1 MAKKSK
7 KIQVPYKG
15 DTYLKKILGLALI
28 IGLVVIVVACG
39 GKPKIYNE
47 GTYEG
52 NAEGHIG
59 NIKVQVLTDQF
70 DIKEIVILEQQ
81 ETPVVA
87 DIVYDK
93 IPARVIKQ
101 NSSEV
106 DIVAGATYTSK
117 ALIKAIKD
125 GLDKAMLK

>member
-1 MAKKSK
+1 
-7 KIQVPYKG
+7 
-15 DTYLKKILGLALI
+15 LKKILKLTLAI
-28 IGLVVIVVACG
+28 VLVTSLVACSA
-39 GKPKIYNE
+39 KPIIYKD

-59 NIKVQVLTDQF
+59 NIKVQVVTDQY

-87 DIVYDK
+87 DIVYEK
-93 IPARVIKQ
+93 IPARVIKE

-106 DIVAGATYTSK
+106 DVVAGATYTSK
-117 ALIKAIKD
+117 ALIKAIRD
-125 GLDKAMLK
+125 GLSKAILE